1 MTEPRELVLL
11 SRASQALEQAST
23 VDEVKDLRDKAEAV
37 KAYARK
43 AKLGHSILI
52 EASLIKVNAERKLG
66 EILRETELA
75 RAAPGNQYTAENEL
89 PTEAP
94 PTLAS
99 LGISKSDSS
108 RLQQISTLPDEVFD
122 RYVQEAVASQREP
135 TTAGLLRLAKQ
146 QGNGVSNRSSVDA
159 CSEPKQPRD
168 GGDGLDTT
176 TSLNEL
182 VGQGRT
188 YGTVYADPPWPYKN
202 QGTRAATCNHYAT
215 MSVDAIC
222 DEPVAK
228 LAGEKAHLHLWTT
241 NAFLLDAFDVIEAWG
256 FQYKS
261 CFVWVKPQIGI
272 GNYWRVSHEFML
284 LGVRGGLTFADRGQR
299 SWLEEPRTSHS
310 QKPDAVRQ
318 LIELVSLPAYLELYG
333 RKPVKGWTVYGNQVS

>member
-1 MTEPRELVLL
+1 MNEPRELILL
-11 SRASQALEQAST
+11 SQASQALEQART

-66 EILRETELA
+66 AILRETELA
-75 RAAPGNQYTAENEL
+75 SAAPGNQYTAPSEPGAEGR
-89 PTEAP
+89 

-108 RLQQISTLPDEVFD
+108 RLQQIATLPEEVFE
-122 RYVQEAVASQREP
+122 RYVQETVASQREP

-146 QGNGVSNRSSVDA
+146 QNNGVSRRAGADA
-159 CSEPKQPRD
+159 LSAAEHSRD
-168 GGDGLDTT
+168 EESHAA

-182 VGQGRT
+182 VDRGLM
-188 YGTVYADPPWPYKN
+188 YGTIYADPPWPYKN
-202 QGTRAATCNHYAT
+202 QATRAVTGNYYAT
-215 MSVDAIC
+215 TSVDAIC

-228 LAGEKAHLHLWTT
+228 LASEEAHLHLWTT

-256 FQYKS
+256 FEYKS

-272 GNYWRVSHEFML
+272 GNYWRVSHEFLL
-284 LGVRGGLTFADRGQR
+284 LGIRGGLTFVDRGQR
-299 SWLEEPRTSHS
+299 SWLEEPRTEHS
-310 QKPDAVRQ
+310 RKPEAVRR
-318 LIELVSLPAYLELYG
+318 LIEIVSPPAYLELYG
-333 RKPVKGWTVYGNQVS
+333 RKPVEGWTVYGNQIK